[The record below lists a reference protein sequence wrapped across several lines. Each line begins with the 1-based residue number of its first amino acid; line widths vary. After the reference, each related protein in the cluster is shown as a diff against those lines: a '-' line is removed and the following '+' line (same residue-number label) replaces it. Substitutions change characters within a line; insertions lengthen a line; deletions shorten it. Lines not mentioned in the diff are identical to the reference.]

1 MEKLSLFHTPK
12 SWDELMDWIDRHAK
26 NDRKKLLEIAGMGYN
41 LAVYQGNKGKIMGLI
56 PKEQLFTTPKSWDEL
71 MDKIDES
78 LRDERPHLIT
88 ASAMGFN
95 LASSHYSQKNW
106 NRPD

>member
-1 MEKLSLFHTPK
+1 MEKLNLFH
-12 SWDELMDWIDRHAK
+12 
-26 NDRKKLLEIAGMGYN
+26 
-41 LAVYQGNKGKIMGLI
+41 
-56 PKEQLFTTPKSWDEL
+56 TPKSWDEL

-106 NRPD
+106 NRSD

>member
-1 MEKLSLFHTPK
+1 MEKLNLFHTPK
-12 SWDELMDWIDRHAK
+12 SWDELMDWIDRHHFSK
-26 NDRKKLLEIAGMGYN
+26 RKKLIEIAGMGYN